1 MSHSCIIAESRCRSP
16 DANFMH
22 HPEKQIQLSIRKGD
36 PERWLG
42 VTAGAG
48 TNVNTG
54 VAGLLAI
61 VITSLFFVLIYLMP
75 ASSLRSCLMERGPTQ
90 YVAVLFGFWCAVIL
104 LIKRRKLNL
113 QRRALGFPV
122 VPEHLDFVLSSQT
135 ADEIVRNIHAIAEDP
150 ERFIVFNRI
159 LIAISNLKNLGRV
172 SDVDEILHS
181 IGERD
186 ESAQQTS
193 FATLSGFL
201 WAIPVLGFIG
211 TVLGLAGSIGKFSE
225 LLEQQSDVS
234 GIIGSLKDVTAG
246 LSTAF
251 ETTLVALL
259 IALAVQLWVTAQ
271 KKAEEMFLDDC
282 SEYCLKQIVSRIKIL
297 PYEQSREL

>member
-1 MSHSCIIAESRCRSP
+1 MSQTTNQP
-16 DANFMH
+16 
-22 HPEKQIQLSIRKGD
+22 QISVRKGD

-42 VTAGAG
+42 VSAGNG

-54 VAGLLAI
+54 LAGILALF
-61 VITSLFFVLIYLMP
+61 ITTLFFGCLYFAP
-75 ASSLRSCLMERGPTQ
+75 ENAFRASLMERGPTQ
-90 YVAVLFGFWCAVIL
+90 YAAVLFGFWCAIIL
-104 LIKRRKLNL
+104 LIKRQKLKL
-113 QRRALGFPV
+113 QRRALQFQIISTSH
-122 VPEHLDFVLSSQT
+122 EFVLSSQT
-135 ADEIVRNIHAIAEDP
+135 ADDVVRQIHQIAEDP

-172 SDVDEILHS
+172 SDVDEILQS

-211 TVLGLAGSIGKFSE
+211 TVLGLATSIGKFSE
-225 LLEQQSDVS
+225 LLDQQSDVS

-259 IALAVQLWVTAQ
+259 IALGVQLWVTTQ

-297 PYEQSREL
+297 PYEQSREI